1 MITIFLTFA
10 FIYFVM
16 WFVVKIIGLAFKI
29 ALFPV
34 KLVFSLVF
42 AVIGFIVFPA
52 FIIFFLLPLIV
63 VIIGALI
70 GKAFCKV

>member
-1 MITIFLTFA
+1 MFTLFLTFA

-16 WFVVKIIGLAFKI
+16 WLVVKIIGLAFKI
-29 ALFPV
+29 ALLPV

-52 FIIFFLLPLIV
+52 LIIFFLVPLIV

-70 GKAFCKV
+70 GKAFCRV